1 MPKFMAIH
9 TLPPKTLTI
18 DQVRAFSRAAQED
31 KVVKGRRSF
40 GNLAEGKV
48 VCILEAPTK
57 EALASF
63 FKNKGMPVDLIT
75 QVEFEGDGTGI
86 LPA

>member
-9 TLPPKTLTI
+9 TVPPKSMTI

-31 KVVKGRRSF
+31 KLVKGRRSF

-57 EALASF
+57 DAVATF
-63 FKNKGMPVDLIT
+63 FKGKGLPYDSIT
-75 QVEFEGDGTGI
+75 QMEFEGDGTGV
-86 LPA
+86 LPV